1 MLFDVKC
8 ALHILKSI
16 HVKISTSAIWSK
28 AKQTRWMVN
37 GLVNLVFQC
46 LCVRSR
52 TMSLNLKTFKCR
64 RIVRKLHFMLKH
76 FKHYVIHDSRIK
88 IVSNRCRN
96 NRKIN
101 LCSHWS
107 ALLATNGVLI
117 IIKTVYAFK
126 NLKNVEKRINAR
138 NWNGEISWTCT
149 YSLLFRVHLEI
160 YVLILFSIDSTW
172 IYLLKIS
179 LQYR

>member
-1 MLFDVKC
+1 MLFNVKC

-76 FKHYVIHDSRIK
+76 LKHYVFHDSRIK
-88 IVSNRCRN
+88 MVS

-126 NLKNVEKRINAR
+126 NLKNIEKRINAR

-149 YSLLFRVHLEI
+149 YSLLCEII
-160 YVLILFSIDSTW
+160 YVKSYMSGW
-172 IYLLKIS
+172 E
-179 LQYR
+179 